1 MFYCNHCNK
10 RINVSRMS
18 GEDFVHEC
26 DSGNDVLDQE
36 DVVIISTEV
45 EEFGETVS
53 TGKLKGDITKQGIGA
68 SNFGNRSWIEG
79 ETTDDETVRGNN
91 AETTRSRQYY
101 HYIPDVNS
109 ISRR

>member
-1 MFYCNHCNK
+1 
-10 RINVSRMS
+10 MS

-26 DSGNDVLDQE
+26 DSGNDVLDEE
-36 DVVIISTEV
+36 DVVIVSTEV

-53 TGKLKGDITKQGIGA
+53 TGKLKGDILHQGGA
-68 SNFGNRSWIEG
+68 AKNFGRKSWIEG
-79 ETTDDETVRGNN
+79 EDVDDKTVRGND

-101 HYIPDVNS
+101 HYIPDVNA